1 MIERF
6 DLLGPL
12 PAPGSTTVLEA
23 SAGTGKTFVLAGLVT
38 RYLAEGA
45 ATLDDMLLITFSRAA
60 TAELRERVRD
70 QIVAAVAAFDAAVDD
85 ATPAENELITHL
97 LSGTEDDRAR
107 RCTNLKNALAEFDS
121 ATIATTHEFCQ
132 LVLKSLGVAGD
143 SDAGVALVEDLS
155 DLVGEIVDDV
165 YLRRFGAQTDAPAFG
180 RDAALALA
188 TAVVE
193 KAGTE
198 LRPRAPQPG
207 TMADIRVQFARE
219 VLEELEI
226 RKRRLGILHFDDLLS
241 RLADALEP
249 EDSPARDRMRRRWSI
264 VMIDEFQDT
273 DPIQW
278 QVMDRAFRGHS
289 TLILI
294 GDPKQ
299 SIYAFRGGDIDAY
312 LEASRTAGTKFTL
325 GTNWRSDSN
334 LVESLQAVL
343 RGAALGDPEIVVHDV
358 DAAHPGH
365 RLAGAPNNAP
375 FRLRVVTRPALG
387 YQRTQSIPIAEVR
400 RHVVADL
407 AADIASTLAAGATY
421 EDRELAA
428 GDIAVI
434 VESHADARRCHDA
447 LSAVGVPAVYTGDSN
462 IFSSEAATEWLTLL
476 TAFDQ
481 THRSSLVRAAAVT
494 AFFGKSIE
502 DLVRQGDSLTDEIA
516 DVLRQWA
523 DHARER
529 GVAAVFEAANVAGMS
544 RRILARRGGQRI
556 MTDLAHVGE
565 LLLDEAHR
573 QRFGVPALRDW
584 LRDRCAEGRRGE
596 RNRRLDSDADGV
608 QIMTVWASKGLQF
621 PIVHLPFNFN
631 RYVGSDEVVAFH
643 DAEGRRCL
651 HIGGERADDFAEA
664 ADAAR
669 AEDSQERLR
678 LAYVALTRAQSQVVI
693 WWAPTKDEVNAGLS
707 RLLRGRTRGDADVP
721 AECRRGITDADAMS
735 CFAAWTAEGGP
746 VVEESVVRAAP
757 AVPAATVPTGL
768 AVRHFH
774 RGIDTGWRRTSYSG
788 LIRAAGS
795 TGSAVTESGA
805 AGVSSEPEIGP
816 KDDEIEDIP
825 VSEATSSVGSD
836 VISPMD
842 GLPGGTAF
850 GSLVHAVLETA
861 DPAATDLADELAR
874 EIRRHSSWW
883 GVDAEPEDIAAAL
896 VAVHDTPLGPLAPG
910 ATLRQITMADRMC
923 EMDFEMPLAGGDL
936 NDSVTEPTLAEV
948 GALVRSH
955 LAADDPLAEY
965 ADRLSGPVL
974 GGQSLRGYLTGSIDV
989 VLRLPQEGPRY
1000 LVVDYK
1006 TNRLGE
1012 PGRTITAADY
1022 GPEQLA
1028 QAMLHSDYPLQALLY
1043 CVVLHRF
1050 LRWRQPGYEPGTHLG
1065 GVLYLFLR
1073 GMCGTA
1079 TPSFDG
1085 HPAGVFSW
1093 RPPADLVVA
1102 MSDLLDGGAR

>member
-1 MIERF
+1 MIQRF
-6 DLLGPL
+6 NLLGPL
-12 PAPGSTTVLEA
+12 PEPGSTTVLEA
-23 SAGTGKTFVLAGLVT
+23 SAGTGKKFVLAGLVT

-60 TAELRERVRD
+60 TAELRERVRE
-70 QIVAAVAAFDAAVDD
+70 QVVQAVAAFDGS
-85 ATPAENELITHL
+85 PADGNELITYL
-97 LSGTEDDRAR
+97 LDCTERQRAQR
-107 RCTNLKNALAEFDS
+107 HTRLKNALAEFDS

-132 LVLKSLGVAGD
+132 LVLRSLGVAGD
-143 SDAGVALVEDLS
+143 SDAGVTLVEDLS

-165 YLRRFGAQTDAPAFG
+165 YLRRFGAEPDDPPFG

-188 TAVVE
+188 TAVVD

-198 LRPRAPQPG
+198 LRPVDPKPG
-207 TMADIRVQFARE
+207 TLARARVDFARN

-249 EDSPARDRMRRRWSI
+249 QDSPARERMRRRWSI

-278 QVMDRAFRGHS
+278 QVVDRAFRGHS

-299 SIYAFRGGDIDAY
+299 SIYAFRGGDVDSY
-312 LEASRTAGTKFTL
+312 LEASRTAGTKYTL
-325 GTNWRSDSN
+325 STNWRSDAK
-334 LVESLQAVL
+334 LVDSLQAVL
-343 RGAALGDPEIVVHDV
+343 RGAALGDPEIVVHHV
-358 DAAHPGH
+358 EAAHPGH
-365 RLAGAPNNAP
+365 RLTGAPNNAP
-375 FRLRVVTRPALG
+375 FRLRVVSRPALG
-387 YQRTQSIPIAEVR
+387 YQRTQHIPIAEVR
-400 RHVVADL
+400 QHIVADL
-407 AADIASTLAAGATY
+407 AADIAATLASGATY
-421 EDRELAA
+421 DHRPVRA

-434 VESHADARRCHDA
+434 VESHADARRCQDA

-462 IFSSEAATEWLTLL
+462 IFSSEAAAEWLTLL

-481 THRSSLVRAAAVT
+481 THRSALVRAAATT

-502 DLVRQGDSLTDEIA
+502 DLVHQGDSLTDDVA
-516 DVLRQWA
+516 DTLRQWA

-529 GVAAVFEAANVAGMS
+529 GVAAVFEAANVGGMS
-544 RRILARRGGQRI
+544 RRILGRSGGQRL

-565 LLLDEAHR
+565 LLLDVAHQ
-573 QRFGVPALRDW
+573 QRLGVPALRDW
-584 LRDRCAEGRRGE
+584 LRDRVTPGSRGQGGAE
-596 RNRRLDSDADGV
+596 RNRRLDSDAEGV

-621 PIVHLPFNFN
+621 PIVYLPFNFN
-631 RYVGSDEVVAFH
+631 RYVGGGEVVAYH
-643 DAEGRRCL
+643 EEQGRRCL
-651 HIGGERADDFAEA
+651 YIGGDSGEDFVEA
-664 ADAAR
+664 VAAAR
-669 AEDSQERLR
+669 TEDAEERLR
-678 LAYVALTRAQSQVVI
+678 LAYVALTRAQSQVVV

-721 AECRRGITDADAMS
+721 AECRRGITDSDALT
-735 CFAAWTAEGGP
+735 CFAGWTAEGGP
-746 VVEESVVRAAP
+746 VVEESMVGVAP
-757 AVPAATVPTGL
+757 AVPAPALPTGL

-788 LIRAAGS
+788 LVRAVEVA
-795 TGSAVTESGA
+795 ASGVA
-805 AGVSSEPEIGP
+805 SEPEFGA
-816 KDDEIEDIP
+816 KDDEVEDIP
-825 VSEATSSVGSD
+825 VADSARAGSD
-836 VISPMD
+836 VVSPMD

-861 DPAATDLADELAR
+861 DPSAVDLAAELVR
-874 EIRRHSSWW
+874 EIGEHASWW
-883 GVDAEPEDIAAAL
+883 AVDAEPEDLAVAL
-896 VAVHDTPLGPLAPG
+896 VAVHDTALGPLAPG
-910 ATLRQITMADRMC
+910 VTLRDVPMSDRLC

-936 NDSVTEPTLAEV
+936 ATIEVEPTLADV
-948 GALVRSH
+948 GALVRRH
-955 LAADDPLAEY
+955 LDAGDPLAGY

-989 VLRLPQEGPRY
+989 VLRLPGPRY

-1022 GPEQLA
+1022 APDQLV
-1028 QAMLHSDYPLQALLY
+1028 QGMLHSDYPLQALLY

-1050 LRWRQPGYEPGTHLG
+1050 LRWRQPGYRPDLHLG

-1073 GMCGTA
+1073 GMCGPA
-1079 TPSFDG
+1079 TPLFDG

-1093 RPPADLVVA
+1093 QPSADLILA
-1102 MSDLLDGGAR
+1102 MSDLLDGGAA

>member
-1 MIERF
+1 MVDRF

-12 PAPGSTTVLEA
+12 PGRGSTTVLEA

-70 QIVAAVAAFDAAVDD
+70 QIVQAVAAFDGI
-85 ATPAENELITHL
+85 PAPQNELIEYL
-97 LSGTEDDRAR
+97 LTGTDSERAAR
-107 RCTNLKNALAEFDS
+107 HTRLKNALAEFDS
-121 ATIATTHEFCQ
+121 ATIATTHEFCR

-165 YLRRFGAQTDAPAFG
+165 YLRRFGAQAEEPAFP

-198 LRPRAPQPG
+198 LRPVAPQPG
-207 TMADIRVQFARE
+207 TMAHARVEFARE
-219 VLEELEI
+219 VLDELEI

-241 RLADALEP
+241 RLADALGP
-249 EDSPARDRMRRRWSI
+249 ADSPARERMRRRWSI

-273 DPIQW
+273 DPVQW
-278 QVMDRAFRGHS
+278 QVVDRAFRAHS

-325 GTNWRSDSN
+325 GTNWRSDSD

-358 DAAHPGH
+358 DAAHTGN
-365 RLAGAPNNAP
+365 RLAGAPHNAP

-387 YQRTQSIPIAEVR
+387 YQRSQNIPIADVR
-400 RHVVADL
+400 RHVAADL
-407 AADIASTLAAGATY
+407 AADVASTLASRATY
-421 EDRELAA
+421 GDRALRA
-428 GDIAVI
+428 GDVAVI

-447 LSAVGVPAVYTGDSN
+447 LSEVGVPAVYTGDSN
-462 IFSSEAATEWLTLL
+462 IFASEAAAEWLTLL

-502 DLVRQGDSLTDEIA
+502 DLIREGDSLTDHIA

-544 RRILARRGGQRI
+544 RRILGRRGGQRM

-573 QRFGVPALRDW
+573 QHFGVPALRDW
-584 LRDRCAEGRRGE
+584 LQDRCTEGGRAE
-596 RNRRLDSDADGV
+596 RNRRLDSDAEGV

-621 PIVHLPFNFN
+621 PIVYLPFNFN
-631 RYVGSDEVVAFH
+631 RYVGTDDVVAFH
-643 DAEGRRCL
+643 DEQGRRCL
-651 HIGGERADDFAEA
+651 HIGGDRADDFAEA

-678 LAYVALTRAQSQVVI
+678 LAYVALTRAQSQVVV

-707 RLLRGRTRGDADVP
+707 RLLRGRSRGDADVP
-721 AECRRGITDADAMS
+721 AECRRGITDADAAS

-746 VVEESVVRAAP
+746 VVEESVVCAAP
-757 AVPAATVPTGL
+757 AVPVAAVPTGL
-768 AVRHFH
+768 GVRHFH

-788 LIRAAGS
+788 LIRSAGS
-795 TGSAVTESGA
+795 TGSAIEAGSP
-805 AGVSSEPEIGP
+805 GVSSEPEVGP

-825 VSEATSSVGSD
+825 VSGAASSTGED
-836 VISPMD
+836 VVSPMD
-842 GLPGGTAF
+842 GLPGGTSF

-861 DPAATDLADELAR
+861 DPSAADLADELAR
-874 EIRRHSSWW
+874 EIR
-883 GVDAEPEDIAAAL
+883 
-896 VAVHDTPLGPLAPG
+896 
-910 ATLRQITMADRMC
+910 
-923 EMDFEMPLAGGDL
+923 
-936 NDSVTEPTLAEV
+936 
-948 GALVRSH
+948 
-955 LAADDPLAEY
+955 
-965 ADRLSGPVL
+965 
-974 GGQSLRGYLTGSIDV
+974 
-989 VLRLPQEGPRY
+989 
-1000 LVVDYK
+1000 
-1006 TNRLGE
+1006 
-1012 PGRTITAADY
+1012 
-1022 GPEQLA
+1022 
-1028 QAMLHSDYPLQALLY
+1028 
-1043 CVVLHRF
+1043 
-1050 LRWRQPGYEPGTHLG
+1050 
-1065 GVLYLFLR
+1065 
-1073 GMCGTA
+1073 
-1079 TPSFDG
+1079 G
-1085 HPAGVFSW
+1085 H
-1093 RPPADLVVA
+1093 
-1102 MSDLLDGGAR
+1102 